1 MTKNAEPN
9 LEQKIEETNA
19 GFFLKEFA
27 ISKTKFSLPSQT
39 EVELA
44 DHIISIDESLV
55 VFQLKQRSE
64 DSNDAAQETKWYENK
79 ILKKAKKQ
87 ICDTVQYIQQ
97 SEIKLK
103 NDRGHLVTIP
113 QSIDPL
119 KIIVY
124 ESSPAMPENLLRKK
138 GMESSN
144 AGFIHLLNI
153 QDYLNLLNTLV
164 TLPEILDYFSY
175 REVLCR
181 KFSLE
186 CNSITEKAL
195 VGHFVCGDTS
205 IVPSEDDSINLRM
218 LDDPN
223 TFQIFFILQQLKE
236 KSYAM
241 TASSGH
247 DHETRYYKVL
257 KELLYLGR
265 NQLAEF
271 KKRFMWAWDQ
281 CGAES
286 IRPSRFAD
294 VERGCGFVF
303 IPIAKGEEGR
313 AEGLLSMYTMMAHYD
328 YKIMGRCLGISFRRD
343 NEFRLLDWMHYEAKW
358 RYDSEADRIV
368 REANLFRPAKA
379 VQKPHY

>member
-1 MTKNAEPN
+1 MTKSAEPN

-27 ISKTKFSLPSQT
+27 ISKTKFSFPSQT

-124 ESSPAMPENLLRKK
+124 ESSPAMPENLLRRK

-153 QDYLNLLNTLV
+153 QDYLNLLHTLV
-164 TLPEILDYFSY
+164 TLLIVGIYFI
-175 REVLCR
+175 
-181 KFSLE
+181 FSSCSL
-186 CNSITEKAL
+186 
-195 VGHFVCGDTS
+195 
-205 IVPSEDDSINLRM
+205 IV
-218 LDDPN
+218 
-223 TFQIFFILQQLKE
+223 
-236 KSYAM
+236 
-241 TASSGH
+241 
-247 DHETRYYKVL
+247 
-257 KELLYLGR
+257 YL
-265 NQLAEF
+265 
-271 KKRFMWAWDQ
+271 
-281 CGAES
+281 
-286 IRPSRFAD
+286 I
-294 VERGCGFVF
+294 
-303 IPIAKGEEGR
+303 
-313 AEGLLSMYTMMAHYD
+313 
-328 YKIMGRCLGISFRRD
+328 
-343 NEFRLLDWMHYEAKW
+343 
-358 RYDSEADRIV
+358 
-368 REANLFRPAKA
+368 
-379 VQKPHY
+379 